1 MPLPG
6 VVRGAQLQGQKG
18 NRVKHAIL
26 LTIALDSTKK
36 ELAELKAILAAEIEL
51 GKRRLSEIEDLKREI
66 AALKIRTAT
75 TTDQ

>member
-1 MPLPG
+1 M
-6 VVRGAQLQGQKG
+6 
-18 NRVKHAIL
+18 KHTIL

-36 ELAELKAILAAEIEL
+36 ELAELKTILAAEIEL
-51 GKRRLSEIEDLKREI
+51 GKKRLTEIEALKREI